1 MLMKPSFKDRITD
14 VIAGIIVI
22 FSVVFIAAVVL
33 GIGWAATCLVVKLI
47 TMCFGLTFS
56 WAMATGIWLI
66 ILLLKKIFKITI
78 HNHK

>member
-1 MLMKPSFKDRITD
+1 MKPRFKDRITD

-22 FSVVFIAAVVL
+22 FSAVFIAVVVL
-33 GIGWAATCLVVKLI
+33 GIGWATTCLVVKLI

-56 WAMATGIWLI
+56 WVTATGVWLV
-66 ILLLKKIFKITI
+66 ILLLKNAFKITI